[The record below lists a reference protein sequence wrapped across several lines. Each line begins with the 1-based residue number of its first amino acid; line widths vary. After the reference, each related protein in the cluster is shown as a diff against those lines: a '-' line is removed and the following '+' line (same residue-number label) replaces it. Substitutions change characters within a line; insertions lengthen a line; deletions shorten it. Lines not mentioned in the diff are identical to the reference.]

1 MIIVVL
7 MVIYPV
13 DCVIYLLNNL
23 GQLYSGNRDRPNSRK
38 VPRCIDPLTSDNRS
52 LLQITQSA

>member
-38 VPRCIDPLTSDNRS
+38 VPRCIDPLTSDNMS
-52 LLQITQSA
+52 LLQIT